1 MCVCGEVG
9 GGGDVRSWVPW
20 AGQAWVGWPL
30 HPRTTPPPP
39 PRPPPAS
46 PPSPPPPLTL
56 PCARSS
62 SGGAPRCF
70 AWGRPRWRCI
80 PPSGSTCRPSCR
92 LPTLDQRWR
101 HRPRS
106 STFASRREGWR
117 TSCWRWCGSGDR
129 GGGGES
135 GGLLLTGGHTHSPL
149 SLTHLPIHPPTHPAP
164 PPLQVVDHERP
175 DLQEA
180 ATALVRQ
187 LAEYTITL
195 NKLEDGLLARLAA
208 SQVRTCAQECMRR
221 RRVGVGVGGDAV
233 SRAPNNSRCTAS
245 RQRHHHPMTLPRTP
259 PPPSCPLTPGRH
271 PGGSPSDREPGGDQ
285 AHRHR
290 DCGARGAGQGGWAGV
305 G

>member
-1 MCVCGEVG
+1 MLRLGEAEVEVHPSFRLYLQTKLSSPHFGPEVAAQTTIVNFCVTERGLEDQLLALVWE
-9 GGGDVRSWVPW
+9 R
-20 AGQAWVGWPL
+20 GQ
-30 HPRTTPPPP
+30 
-39 PRPPPAS
+39 
-46 PPSPPPPLTL
+46 
-56 PCARSS
+56 
-62 SGGAPRCF
+62 
-70 AWGRPRWRCI
+70 
-80 PPSGSTCRPSCR
+80 
-92 LPTLDQRWR
+92 
-101 HRPRS
+101 
-106 STFASRREGWR
+106 
-117 TSCWRWCGSGDR
+117 